1 MEKKGEKNPLCL
13 LRDIYRLIRE
23 FEIDFQQKHD
33 LCLNEGMAVCS
44 LKNGQMTSSDL
55 ANRLGLSAS
64 NMSKVLRAI
73 EDKKLVKRMLGEEDK
88 RQMYFT
94 LTETGFKKLGE
105 MACEQNEML
114 QVLEMIYKTKEY
126 STKAIL

>member
-1 MEKKGEKNPLCL
+1 MENKGDKSPLCL

-23 FEIDFQQKHD
+23 FEVDFQQKYD

-44 LKNGQMTSSDL
+44 LKNGEQTSSDL

-73 EDKKLVKRMLGEEDK
+73 EDKKLIKRMLGEEDK
-88 RQMYFT
+88 RQMYFS
-94 LTETGFKKLGE
+94 LTERGVRKLKE
-105 MACEQNEML
+105 MANEQNQML
-114 QVLEMIYKTKEY
+114 EVLDMIYRTQEYTTKE
-126 STKAIL
+126 II